1 MLCGGGFNIINSQE
15 TKDIG
20 LGKYMVKTLA
30 LVLPMDIVMGI
41 IIALILQLDW
51 KKSSVMVACFVVSG
65 ILIGILAVLKNY
77 YQFTKPIYYLEKNI
91 IQVAQGDLSQRMRVI
106 KNSDVSELGEAFNLM
121 MDNFESIVHQI
132 SESSEQVASSSKELT
147 FIAEQNALVSTQIAS
162 TVEQVALGTETQSIA
177 INKTFLI
184 TEDISGSTEEVAAST
199 EEVTNAMIR
208 TIETTKA
215 GQKALERVV
224 QQMNSINSGT
234 DRVQNSIIEL
244 SISSDKIGEIL
255 GVITSI
261 AEQTN
266 LLALNAAIEAAR
278 AGEQGRGFAV
288 VADEVRKL
296 AEQSSE
302 ATKQISVLI
311 NQNQTDIGTAVSAM
325 KDGTK
330 DVKIGIEVV
339 TEASKS
345 FNGIANL
352 VESVST
358 QMQQIS
364 ATIQQIAIGTQQ
376 IVTSIQEVDQ
386 ISTQTADQAQTV
398 SAGVQEQTASM
409 EQISSASQDLS
420 TMAFELQTVIR
431 KFNT

>member
-1 MLCGGGFNIINSQE
+1 ML
-15 TKDIG
+15 
-20 LGKYMVKTLA
+20 KTLG

-41 IIALILQLDW
+41 IIAYILQLDW
-51 KKSSVMVACFVVSG
+51 KKSLIMIVCFVISG
-65 ILIGILAVLKNY
+65 VLIGILAVLKNY
-77 YQFTKPIYYLEKNI
+77 YRFTKPIFYMEKSI

-106 KNSDVSELGEAFNLM
+106 KNSDVAELGEAFNLM
-121 MDNFESIVHQI
+121 MDNFENIVLKI

-147 FIAEQNALVSTQIAS
+147 IIAEQNALVSTQIAS
-162 TVEQVALGTETQSIA
+162 SVEQVASGTENQSVA
-177 INKTFLI
+177 VNKTSLI
-184 TEDISGSTEEVAAST
+184 TEDISSSTEEVAAST
-199 EEVTNAMIR
+199 SEVTNAMIR
-208 TIETTKA
+208 TIETTQA
-215 GQKALERVV
+215 GQKALDRVV

-234 DRVQNSIIEL
+234 DRVQSSIIEL
-244 SISSDKIGEIL
+244 STSSDKIGEIV

-311 NQNQTDIGTAVSAM
+311 NQNQTNIGTAVSAM

-339 TEASKS
+339 TVASKS
-345 FNGIANL
+345 FDEIAYL
-352 VESVST
+352 VENVST
-358 QMQQIS
+358 QMQHIS

-376 IVTSIQEVDQ
+376 IVTSVREVDV
-386 ISTQTADQAQTV
+386 ISAETADQAQSV
-398 SAGVQEQTASM
+398 SAGVEEQTASM
-409 EQISSASQDLS
+409 EQISSASRDLS
-420 TMAFELQTVIR
+420 TMAFELQSIIG
-431 KFNT
+431 KFKIK